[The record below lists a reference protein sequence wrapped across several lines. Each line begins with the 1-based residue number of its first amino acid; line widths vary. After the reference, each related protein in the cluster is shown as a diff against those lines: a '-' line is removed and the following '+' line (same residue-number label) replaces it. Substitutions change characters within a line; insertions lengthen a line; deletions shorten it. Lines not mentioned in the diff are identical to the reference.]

1 MIFTYLQLAARSREK
16 GISALELG
24 PITQTNQ
31 KSVFHYIRVLV
42 QLGLC
47 AKIPASLHGA
57 NTSIL
62 VYRKFLELNP
72 NYRAHMRKS
81 SQEPEAKEEKDD
93 AEFEPEPPIEDND
106 EVENLGFNFTPFSEM
121 ELVAGH
127 IPRERLIR
135 VLDHPGLKNHLLGN
149 HHLLQVLGWPT
160 TGYKNRHRRQLQ
172 RHIATMV
179 DDGIVEYVDIGTAL
193 RACLRLTKYNPDFVA
208 PALPSSDEVQ
218 VIDEVPMS
226 GELL

>member
-1 MIFTYLQLAARSREK
+1 MIFTYLQLSARSREK

-24 PITQTNQ
+24 PLTQTNQ

-62 VYRKFLELNP
+62 VFRKFLDQNP
-72 NYRAHMRKS
+72 NYKAHMRKS
-81 SQEPEAKEEKDD
+81 SHEPEVKDEHKEEDGE
-93 AEFEPEPPIEDND
+93 AEPEPEEDG

-160 TGYKNRHRRQLQ
+160 SGYKNRHRRQLQ
-172 RHIATMV
+172 RHIAQMI
-179 DDGIVEYVDIGTAL
+179 DEGIVEYVDIGSAL
-193 RACLRLTKYNPDFVA
+193 RACLRLTKHNPDYVP
-208 PALPSSDEVQ
+208 PAKSDEFL
-218 VIDEVPMS
+218 VIDEVPMNR
-226 GELL
+226 ELRC